1 MRTNLLL
8 LLFSFTCI
16 INGTT
21 QSIYNDVKDS
31 VVSLEHMFYLDAED
45 CENLSLIRELEQ
57 VADRKI
63 INTKMAVQTGSGFI
77 IDDRGY
83 VLTNRHVVR
92 FEDMYDVQN
101 SVGKDIAE
109 SILEEHGSE
118 FTESE
123 QEMILSDFKTMF
135 ARGEYSFCGIV
146 SEQEFELEVLEVS
159 AEDEDDLALIRLNS
173 EDVFTGI
180 NLADSEDIND
190 SLIGKTVYSFGYP
203 LGLTINEIFQDR
215 IVSMNKGNISAF
227 RDDELGIQHNAAIS
241 FGNSGG
247 PLVNEDEEVVG
258 INTALIESGNSLFYS
273 IGIDRVSAF
282 LNDRGYDDLLKW
294 NHRAYDANGSI
305 GNLVTNS
312 LGEMESSS
320 DLLILAEQG
329 AKVFVDGVSVGRSPM
344 YYTLRKDLSEIRIVG
359 TSGEITAKVRRLT
372 SLTGTTEL
380 IPKFVKKQSHLK
392 VDDIDDNSVSVYADG
407 RYIGTTPLETKLPKD
422 TYKLKFRSENTIYPN
437 LTLNLM
443 ETDYKEIE
451 IQGETGY
458 PVDVLNYQIG
468 SDNEGSDSLDLI
480 LGKADSNQS
489 GSFLFRSE
497 DTELII
503 PFDSPISLTNGPWLL
518 EVLGIPEWEGQQIE
532 FEVEGET
539 TLDLYESGGK
549 GSLTIRNY
557 HPGMEIFIDGYKV
570 DSDSETIVNLPL
582 GLHDVF
588 IWKDGKRPQTMMTTI
603 RNNENS
609 IITFQPKM
617 AHSTK
622 AWIWGGGGL
631 ILAGTGLALGL
642 MDTDPYAESKSDN
655 YSEYMA
661 VKDDIAKLSGGLLI
675 TGTLML
681 IPALVEWAAHR
692 KDRRRYRYVAD
703 GYQL

>member
-1 MRTNLLL
+1 
-8 LLFSFTCI
+8 
-16 INGTT
+16 
-21 QSIYNDVKDS
+21 
-31 VVSLEHMFYLDAED
+31 
-45 CENLSLIRELEQ
+45 
-57 VADRKI
+57 
-63 INTKMAVQTGSGFI
+63 
-77 IDDRGY
+77 
-83 VLTNRHVVR
+83 
-92 FEDMYDVQN
+92 
-101 SVGKDIAE
+101 
-109 SILEEHGSE
+109 
-118 FTESE
+118 
-123 QEMILSDFKTMF
+123 
-135 ARGEYSFCGIV
+135 
-146 SEQEFELEVLEVS
+146 
-159 AEDEDDLALIRLNS
+159 
-173 EDVFTGI
+173 
-180 NLADSEDIND
+180 
-190 SLIGKTVYSFGYP
+190 
-203 LGLTINEIFQDR
+203 
-215 IVSMNKGNISAF
+215 
-227 RDDELGIQHNAAIS
+227 
-241 FGNSGG
+241 
-247 PLVNEDEEVVG
+247 
-258 INTALIESGNSLFYS
+258 
-273 IGIDRVSAF
+273 
-282 LNDRGYDDLLKW
+282 
-294 NHRAYDANGSI
+294 
-305 GNLVTNS
+305 
-312 LGEMESSS
+312 
-320 DLLILAEQG
+320 
-329 AKVFVDGVSVGRSPM
+329 M
-344 YYTLRKDLSEIRIVG
+344 YYTLRNDLSEIRIVG
-359 TSGEITAKVRRLT
+359 ASGEITTKVRRLT

-380 IPKFVKKQSHLK
+380 IPKFVKKRSHLK
-392 VDDIDDNSVSVYADG
+392 IEDSKADSVLVYADG
-407 RYIGTTPLETKLPKD
+407 RYIGTTPLETELPKD
-422 TYKLKFRSENTIYPN
+422 RYKLDFRSENTIYPN

-458 PVDVLNYQIG
+458 PVEVLNYQIG
-468 SDNEGSDSLDLI
+468 SNKDGSDSLDLI

-497 DTELII
+497 DTELIY

-532 FEVEGET
+532 FVVEGET

-557 HPGMEIFIDGYKV
+557 YPDMEVFIDGNKV

-661 VKDDIAKLSGGLLI
+661 IKDDIAKLSGGLLI